1 MDPQHY
7 EMSEKEILIKMMK
20 QNNEI
25 IHRLEKM
32 ITLFYIFYVGP
43 MILAFVL
50 FRYLLK

>member
-32 ITLFYIFYVGP
+32 ITLSYIFYVGP
-43 MILAFVL
+43 MVIALLAIG
-50 FRYLLK
+50 YLSK

>member
-1 MDPQHY
+1 MDPRHY
-7 EMSEKEILIKMMK
+7 EMSEKEILIQMMK

-43 MILAFVL
+43 MVIALLAL
-50 FRYLLK
+50 GYLLK